1 MKTPF
6 ILALTLLQLAS
17 ANADTDATAKKGWA
31 GQLSSLDGGLGGTV
45 TVVEADQLLIN
56 DYKLEDASAP
66 ALYWWGSAT
75 SNLGDGFRI
84 STKQVDEAASSNT
97 YTIDLDAGKT
107 TADFST
113 VGLWCERF
121 SANFGQAT
129 LAPANGSGAPSSDA
143 GSGGTGSG
151 GSSSTGGDGM
161 RSAGAGR
168 GVPLAVIGVGAGA
181 VTLFL
186 L

>member
-1 MKTPF
+1 MKNSF
-6 ILALTLLQLAS
+6 ILALTLLHLAS
-17 ANADTDATAKKGWA
+17 ANADTGDATTKKGWT
-31 GQLSSLDGGLGGTV
+31 GKLSSLDAGLGGTV

-56 DYKLEDASAP
+56 DYKLEDAAAP
-66 ALYWWGSAT
+66 ALYWWGTAT

-84 STKQVDEAASSNT
+84 SNKQVDKAASSNT

-107 TADFST
+107 TADFSI

-129 LAPANGSGAPSSDA
+129 LAPANASGGAPSSGAD
-143 GSGGTGSG
+143 SGGAP
-151 GSSSTGGDGM
+151 STGGDGM
-161 RSAGAGR
+161 TSAGVGR
-168 GVPLAVIGVGAGA
+168 GVSWAVVGVGAGA
-181 VTLFL
+181 VALFL